1 MYRHS
6 IRLFLAAVGTATMAT
21 AMDPGMPVAA
31 RVRIV
36 PSETQIVPSEEPMD
50 HYVPEGWSEE
60 ESYLL
65 MKIAMS
71 EAEGEDTKGKAL
83 VMCVVL
89 NRVESIQFPDTIYDV
104 IFDDGAFTSVTNGRY
119 DRVEPDTDCYA
130 ALDLVKDGWDGT
142 DGALYFERTT
152 DEETWHSR
160 NLDKLFSYGNHT
172 FYIERGDDE

>member
-6 IRLFLAAVGTATMAT
+6 IRLFLAAVGTATLAT
-21 AMDPGMPVAA
+21 AMDPGMPVVA

-65 MKIAMS
+65 MKIAMA

-104 IFDDGAFTSVTNGRY
+104 IFDDGAFTSGHQWPV
-119 DRVEPDTDCYA
+119 
-130 ALDLVKDGWDGT
+130 
-142 DGALYFERTT
+142 
-152 DEETWHSR
+152 
-160 NLDKLFSYGNHT
+160 
-172 FYIERGDDE
+172 